1 MSRTWKDR
9 PYRVMQAEAT
19 HAGCLRMRPYYH
31 PFDDPL
37 TLKPDIVAY
46 AYAADHNTHIPARRF
61 TLCRFVERSWTTDYG
76 TRRQVREALHDAANQ
91 VTPVMICVTG
101 TIPWHISV
109 AAVGLTPRDNSPVG
123 YSPNAIS
130 NWVFICTSKKHN
142 YAA

>member
-37 TLKPDIVAY
+37 TLKPDVVAY

-76 TRRQVREALHDAANQ
+76 TRRQVCEALHDAANQ
-91 VTPVMICVTG
+91 ANSGHDM
-101 TIPWHISV
+101 
-109 AAVGLTPRDNSPVG
+109 RDWDNPMAYQRRRRWIDAS
-123 YSPNAIS
+123 
-130 NWVFICTSKKHN
+130 
-142 YAA
+142 